1 VRRLNY
7 PLGNTNEIEEH
18 HLFVLEHAMETI
30 EERIEQVCNDR
41 EHGSRWL
48 VREAI
53 LILRDVAQSS
63 QVSQDALMKQLVHY
77 ARRLAQS
84 RPAMG
89 ALASAVSRVVCV
101 EGGPEAI
108 VQEAQQLLA
117 EYDTAVEQIAL
128 HAQPLLHGHV
138 MTCSLSGTVL
148 GVLVAHR
155 QQIER
160 VIVLEGR
167 PRYEGREMA
176 QALSQQGLA
185 VTLITD
191 AQADI
196 FLPECQSV
204 VVGADSILINGDVL
218 NKAGT
223 ALLAWAAHGRG
234 LPFYVLCET
243 LKISPRRWVDHNAAH
258 RAENLA
264 MLEEKEAEEVLE
276 QPISGVTVHNFYFD
290 RTPYRLVSAIVTEQG
305 VLDRRAIREIAV
317 KTRAN
322 QRQLAHRYT

>member
-1 VRRLNY
+1 MM
-7 PLGNTNEIEEH
+7 NTMEKIEQ
-18 HLFVLEHAMETI
+18 
-30 EERIEQVCNDR
+30 RITQVCNDR

-48 VREAI
+48 VREAVI
-53 LILRDVAQSS
+53 ILRDVAQSP
-63 QVSQDALMKQLVHY
+63 QISQDTLMPLLFKY
-77 ARRLAQS
+77 ARKIAQS
-84 RPAMG
+84 RPAMA

-101 EGGPEAI
+101 QGGPEAI
-108 VQEAQQLLA
+108 MQEAQQLLA
-117 EYDTAVEQIAL
+117 EYDIAVEQIVL
-128 HAQPLLHGHV
+128 HAQPRLQGNV
-138 MTCSLSGTVL
+138 MTCSISGTVL
-148 GVLVAHR
+148 EVLVANR

-176 QALSQQGLA
+176 RALSQQGLA

-191 AQADI
+191 AQANI

-204 VVGADSILINGDVL
+204 VVGADSVLINGDVL

-223 ALLAWAAHGRG
+223 ALLAWAARG
-234 LPFYVLCET
+234 HSLPFYVLCET

-258 RAENLA
+258 LAENLA

-276 QPISGVTVHNFYFD
+276 QPISGVVVHNFYFD
-290 RTPYRLVSAIVTEQG
+290 RTPYRLVSSIVTEQG
-305 VLDRRAIREIAV
+305 VLDQRAIREIAV

-322 QRQLAHRYT
+322 ERELMRRYT